1 MTRGRKPLIR
11 PTRSLHLHIDA
22 ELADVVDRTLYS
34 EVELRVPKGA
44 YQMFITEAIVRM
56 LKQQPLDLSPWAG
69 SVPSEHVV
77 YAYPG
82 TKEVLAKLL
91 NQDKE

>member
-1 MTRGRKPLIR
+1 MPRGRKPLIR

-22 ELADVVDRTLYS
+22 ELADTMDQFLYS
-34 EVELRVPKGA
+34 EAELRVPKGA
-44 YQMFITEAIVRM
+44 YQMLVTEAIVRL

-69 SVPSEHVV
+69 SIPSEHVV

-82 TKEVLAKLL
+82 TKEVLTQLL
-91 NQDKE
+91 NKDKE